1 MKIIRKE
8 NTIVS
13 LENVARVS
21 IIEENYKRTRKGN
34 QVWVRDYKIK
44 IEYTDSNIHNQFL
57 ETELEDDEALKV
69 MEYYLEKIEEI
80 LNRG

>member
-1 MKIIRKE
+1 MKFIRKD

-21 IIEENYKRTRKGN
+21 IIEENYKRTRKGK

-44 IEYTDSNIHNQFL
+44 IEYTDNNIYNQFL
-57 ETELEDDEALKV
+57 ETELEDDKALKV